1 MNEDTRSGPK
11 DDADVAALLRAAGP
25 RPVPG
30 PAARAAVQAAVE
42 AQWRA
47 AVAARRRRPRYTA
60 WAAAAGIAVAAVA
73 VWVAR
78 PALDSR
84 HETVAF
90 VARSVGDVELDRG
103 DGRWTPLAA
112 ADSIASGA
120 RLRTSSGGRA
130 ALSLSNGLELRLDG
144 RSLVALDDAKRATL
158 TQGAVY
164 VDSGHAPAGGTADFV
179 LGTPA
184 GSVRHLGTQYEARLL
199 DGGLQV
205 GIREGRVRV
214 SVAAGDVIGDAGE
227 RLTVAGSRIERA
239 RLAPNAADWNWTSE
253 VTPPFSIE
261 GRSVEAFLVWAAR
274 ETGRTIVY
282 ASPDA
287 ARQARTVTLS
297 GSVEGLTPDA
307 AVTAVLS
314 TTSLRPEI
322 GGEHIRVHAANR

>member
-1 MNEDTRSGPK
+1 MNEDTRSSPK

-78 PALDSR
+78 PALDAR

-103 DGRWTPLAA
+103 DGRWTTLAA
-112 ADSIASGA
+112 TDSIASGA

-164 VDSGHAPAGGTADFV
+164 VDSGNAPAGGTADFV

-227 RLTVAGSRIERA
+227 RLTVAGNRIERA

-282 ASPDA
+282 ATPDA

-297 GSVEGLTPDA
+297 GSVEGLAPDA

>member
-1 MNEDTRSGPK
+1 MNEDTRSSPK

-164 VDSGHAPAGGTADFV
+164 VDSGNAPAGGTADFV

>member
-1 MNEDTRSGPK
+1 MNEDTRSSPK

-25 RPVPG
+25 RPVPD

-164 VDSGHAPAGGTADFV
+164 VDSGNAPAGGTADFV

-282 ASPDA
+282 ATPDA

-297 GSVEGLTPDA
+297 GSVEGLAPDA